1 MKCVK
6 KESQIEPP
14 LKVRSETL
22 LSSSQYFDFQPSR
35 LKKMIFLFCS
45 RFPLKTKLRLHM
57 DIHDPIKRLIC
68 DKCGKTF
75 QTKYNL
81 NKHIEKDHPTVKPE
95 PLQCL
100 ICNTWYRNPDG
111 LKAHNKNMHSNLD
124 TEHRCHI
131 CQKVSTTYR
140 ALKRHINFNHVR
152 ERKFKCTMCEKAF
165 KRSQDLRVSVLRNQ
179 CSKDNFWL

>member
-1 MKCVK
+1 
-6 KESQIEPP
+6 
-14 LKVRSETL
+14 
-22 LSSSQYFDFQPSR
+22 
-35 LKKMIFLFCS
+35 
-45 RFPLKTKLRLHM
+45 M

-165 KRSQDLRVSVLRNQ
+165 KRSQDLRVSVLRNL
-179 CSKDNFWL
+179 CSKDNIWL